1 MEDGRWKL
9 EVGSWELASFRFEE
23 VELLLKELSEAFGV
37 SGCEDEVRRL
47 IIEAIKDHVDEYRV
61 DSIGNLIA
69 LKKGTGE
76 SELKVMLAAHMD
88 EVGLMI
94 THIEKDGSLRFRP
107 VGGIDDRILL
117 SKVVLIGKDRL
128 RGVIGVKP
136 IHLLKKEER
145 KQVVKVDQM
154 AIDIGAK
161 NQEEAEKAVKI
172 GDYAIFATDFCPL
185 TEDGLRTVKGKAF
198 DDRAGCA
205 VLIEL
210 LKERYPF
217 DLYPVF
223 TVQEEVGLRGAR
235 VAAYAIE
242 PDVALALEGTICD
255 DMPKKKDVSPT
266 TELGAG
272 PAITLMDR
280 SFIADRGLVK
290 LLVETAEEQGT
301 PYQFKQPGVGGTDA
315 GAIHLAKEGVPSATV
330 SVPCRYIH
338 SPACLLSLT
347 DLENTVKLMTKA
359 LPKVRD
365 LTLKGV

>member
-1 MEDGRWKL
+1 M
-9 EVGSWELASFRFEE
+9 
-23 VELLLKELSEAFGV
+23 LLKNLSEAFGV
-37 SGCEDEVRRL
+37 SGCEDEVREV
-47 IIEAIKDHVDEYRV
+47 IIEAIQGHVDEVRA
-61 DSIGNLIA
+61 DSMGNLIA
-69 LKKGTGE
+69 LKRGMGE
-76 SELKVMLAAHMD
+76 SELKVMVAAHMD

-94 THIEKDGSLRFRP
+94 THIDEETGAIRFRP

-128 RGVIGVKP
+128 PGVIGVKP
-136 IHLLKKEER
+136 VHLLKEEER

-154 AIDIGAK
+154 AIDIGA
-161 NQEEAEKAVKI
+161 QSREEAEKAVKI
-172 GDYAIFATDFCPL
+172 GDYAVFATSFRPL

-235 VAAYAIE
+235 VAAYAVE
-242 PDVALALEGTICD
+242 PDLAFALEGTICD

-272 PAITLMDR
+272 PAITIMDR
-280 SFIADRGLVK
+280 SFIADRGLIK
-290 LLVETAEEQGT
+290 LLVETAEELGI
-301 PYQFKQPGVGGTDA
+301 PHQFKQPGMGGTDA
-315 GAIHLAKEGVPSATV
+315 GAIHLTKEGIPSVTV

-338 SPACLLSLT
+338 SPVCLLSLE
-347 DLENTVKLMTKA
+347 DFENTVRLMKGA
-359 LPKVRD
+359 LARLAVSI
-365 LTLKGV
+365 

>member
-1 MEDGRWKL
+1 M
-9 EVGSWELASFRFEE
+9 V
-23 VELLLKELSEAFGV
+23 LKELSEAFGV
-37 SGCEDEVRRL
+37 SGCEDEVREI

-69 LKKGTGE
+69 LKRGTEE
-76 SELKVMLAAHMD
+76 SELKVMVAAHMD

-94 THIEKDGSLRFRP
+94 THIEKENGSLRFRP

-117 SKVVLIGKDRL
+117 SKAVLIGKDRL
-128 RGVIGVKP
+128 PGIIGVKP
-136 IHLLKKEER
+136 VHLLKEKER

-154 AIDIGAK
+154 TIDIGAK
-161 NQEEAEKAVKI
+161 SKEEAEKAVRV
-172 GDYAIFATDFCPL
+172 GDYAIFATDFRQL

-198 DDRAGCA
+198 DDRVGCV
-205 VLIEL
+205 VLIEV

-242 PDVALALEGTICD
+242 PDVAFVLEGTICD
-255 DMPKKKDVSPT
+255 DMPKKKDVSPST
-266 TELGAG
+266 RLGAG
-272 PAITLMDR
+272 PAITIMDR

-290 LLVETAEEQGT
+290 LLVETAEELGI
-301 PYQFKQPGVGGTDA
+301 PYQFKQPGIGGTDA
-315 GAIHLAKEGVPSATV
+315 GAIHLAKEGIPSVTV

-338 SPACLLSLT
+338 SPVCLLSLT
-347 DLENTVKLMTKA
+347 DLDNTVKLMTKA
-359 LPKVRD
+359 LPKVRN